1 MRPWTKYFWI
11 QLGVLYVWAALIF
24 TGIAMFGV
32 GMGIMRLIDNRRKEF
47 AEDRLKRVSER
58 IAKQDKSAQALF
70 KRVAKLEK
78 AMTEEQTLR
87 SIKRVV
93 KDLVTDSGALADS
106 TRVTSDLLTR
116 YWTKKRSA
124 PSSGLLRARRVNPCA
139 PRAES

>member
-1 MRPWTKYFWI
+1 MDKMDFWI
-11 QLGVLYVWAALIF
+11 QLGVSYVWAAPIV

-58 IAKQDKSAQALF
+58 VVKQDKSAQALF
-70 KRVAKLEK
+70 KRVAKLDK
-78 AMTEEQTLR
+78 AVTEEQPLR

-116 YWTKKRSA
+116 YWTKKR
-124 PSSGLLRARRVNPCA
+124 
-139 PRAES
+139 

>member
-1 MRPWTKYFWI
+1 MDKMDFWI

-78 AMTEEQTLR
+78 AVTEGQPSTV
-87 SIKRVV
+87 KRVV
-93 KDLVTDSGALADS
+93 KELVTDSGALADS
-106 TRVTSDLLTR
+106 TRVTSDLLNR
-116 YWTKKRSA
+116 YWDKKA
-124 PSSGLLRARRVNPCA
+124 G
-139 PRAES
+139 